1 MARRYQIDEL
11 LWLRSSPLVA
21 KPANLPPV
29 EEWMGPIPDPTTQRK
44 TTGPRDPNNPN
55 ETTPRRPSIFETRH
69 VSRNSNSEDIIL
81 GPPKTAFASASRIP
95 GKGSI
100 DATERPSRQ
109 PDSDDFKNDRLNFRG
124 KFFKDREASDS
135 NFDRRD
141 GKSDPFTPRRGDRDD
156 WNAGRPRRTFG
167 QDEQERKPRRN
178 GEFDRWESR
187 DINRDRD
194 QQTPNHERGGK
205 DKDSRF
211 FPRRDG
217 QPARARHEGSWF
229 REDGNQDGPDAE
241 EEKTP
246 IRSRDWRR
254 DRHGADRDWTRG
266 AKFEQDP
273 EWLDS
278 NDKEEPRRVHT
289 QEDFERWKE
298 RMKAGSSQAP
308 VEEKKE
314 TPVDSTPA
322 HAQKPEP
329 RPTDGE
335 IFSSSGTP
343 FQSDTAMERFFGLL
357 GDSKSPQEI
366 ATSSPLEAPVVS
378 QATPK
383 KENIPGKPF
392 KSSRFAGLFSPPP
405 GSPAKETDSQLGNKS
420 PTVQP
425 STTDA
430 DQEGFQRIL
439 QMLGGSKSRNAT
451 PHNDTAQA
459 NRPPS
464 LPQAES
470 VQSAIS
476 SPSHEQIK
484 RPDPMLMQESSMR
497 SAPPAMDPQ
506 AREREHL
513 LRLMQQVR
521 VTPVTNQAPG
531 NHGQPQ
537 SAGTVSGMM
546 NMPEMLPPPPG
557 LASAPKAPN
566 FIDDPAIANMQRA
579 EPDQLRR
586 RPANGPPMGYFEDMP
601 FPQGGQVPITPGG
614 SRAPQGQG
622 LPGMGV
628 QRPPGFEHLPP
639 PGWAGHQLPP
649 QQGGGPGPLAP
660 PPGIPTP
667 TRGVNPNFMANM
679 MPMHGNVPP
688 LGERQPFP
696 RGAGGNGSAG
706 FPPPPG
712 MMPPPGYMNG
722 PPPSGFPPMPPNA
735 EALMGLGHGGQGP
748 FDGNPGPQGPP
759 HSSRHLLDMFG
770 QVGAG
775 DARGGM
781 LGDMM
786 EEVDF
791 ELCLDIDQY
800 VAASRHESKRLSTQ
814 STTDSIKHDNVRT
827 VTIPN
832 SKVRKHGQLDS
843 TSDIDE
849 KRTLEPVH
857 HARPCK
863 KLKVANQVES
873 DLEDDHDRTYLDIA
887 IKRITTHHDREILSD
902 ADDTDPE
909 TRSSTNAST
918 MAINED
924 TMDLDSDTDAE
935 VHANSSS
942 GSITTSPSHSY
953 IARPSHLFQIF
964 EDPDDSHLESH
975 PGLMSSFTTY
985 SSPDEDKENIRDD
998 DAYEQREHTQ
1008 GMGVNSQMWTRQ
1020 SNNRF
1025 SHAASSR
1032 YQGVDGGVDTDD
1044 ADTDV
1049 EEFLTEGGEGAR
1061 EVEME
1066 DVRVSF
1072 HSLGAGE
1079 ASLLP
1084 LAFPLPLRI
1093 PSPGVSQGGRAGGR
1107 RRCFGPRPVV
1117 HFE

>member
-11 LWLRSSPLVA
+11 LWLRSSPLVV

-109 PDSDDFKNDRLNFRG
+109 PDSDDIKNDRLNFRG
-124 KFFKDREASDS
+124 KFFKDREAGDS

-167 QDEQERKPRRN
+167 QDEQDRKPRRN
-178 GEFDRWESR
+178 GDFDRWESR
-187 DINRDRD
+187 DFNRERD

-217 QPARARHEGSWF
+217 QPGRARHEGSWF
-229 REDGNQDGPDAE
+229 RDDGNQDGPDAE

-314 TPVDSTPA
+314 TPMESTPA
-322 HAQKPEP
+322 PAQKPEP

-366 ATSSPLEAPVVS
+366 ATSSPLEAPLVT

-451 PHNDTAQA
+451 PHNDAVQA

-476 SPSHEQIK
+476 SPSREQVK
-484 RPDPMLMQESSMR
+484 RPEPILMQESSMR
-497 SAPPAMDPQ
+497 SAGPAMDPQ

-521 VTPVTNQAPG
+521 VTPVTNQAQG
-531 NHGQPQ
+531 SHGQPQ
-537 SAGTVSGMM
+537 SAGAAPGMM
-546 NMPEMLPPPPG
+546 NMPDMLPPPPG

-622 LPGMGV
+622 IPGMGV
-628 QRPPGFEHLPP
+628 QRPPGFDHLPP

-667 TRGVNPNFMANM
+667 TRGVNPNFMSNM

-781 LGDMM
+781 VYSTQLGDMM
-786 EEVDF
+786 DEVDF

-800 VAASRHESKRLSTQ
+800 PLHYARQCKR
-814 STTDSIKHDNVRT
+814 
-827 VTIPN
+827 
-832 SKVRKHGQLDS
+832 
-843 TSDIDE
+843 
-849 KRTLEPVH
+849 
-857 HARPCK
+857 
-863 KLKVANQVES
+863 LKVANQEKS
-873 DLEDDHDRTYLDIA
+873 DLEDDHDLDIA
-887 IKRITTHHDREILSD
+887 IKRITTHHDHEILSD
-902 ADDTDPE
+902 ADETDLE
-909 TRSSTNAST
+909 THSSTNTST
-918 MAINED
+918 AAINEEK
-924 TMDLDSDTDAE
+924 MDLDTDTDAE

-942 GSITTSPSHSY
+942 YSIATSPSHSY
-953 IARPSHLFQIF
+953 IARPSHLFHIY
-964 EDPDDSHLESH
+964 EDPDDSHLENH
-975 PGLMSSFTTY
+975 PGLMSGFTTY
-985 SSPDEDKENIRDD
+985 SSADEEKENILDD
-998 DAYEQREHTQ
+998 DDYEQQEQTQ
-1008 GMGVNSQMWTRQ
+1008 RMGVNSQMWTRH
-1020 SNNRF
+1020 STNRF
-1025 SHAASSR
+1025 SHVVSSG
-1032 YQGVDGGVDTDD
+1032 YQGVDGVADTDE

-1049 EEFLTEGGEGAR
+1049 EEFLTEGGEGIR

-1093 PSPGVSQGGRAGGR
+1093 PSPALVQGNRIAGR
-1107 RRCFGPRPVV
+1107 RRCLGPRPVV

>member
-11 LWLRSSPLVA
+11 LWLRSSPLVV

-109 PDSDDFKNDRLNFRG
+109 PDSDDIKNDRLNFRG
-124 KFFKDREASDS
+124 KFFKDREAGDS

-167 QDEQERKPRRN
+167 QDEQDRKPRRN
-178 GEFDRWESR
+178 GDFDRWESR
-187 DINRDRD
+187 DFNRERD

-217 QPARARHEGSWF
+217 QPGRARHEGSWF
-229 REDGNQDGPDAE
+229 RDDGNQDGPDAE

-314 TPVDSTPA
+314 TPMESTPA
-322 HAQKPEP
+322 PAQKPEP

-366 ATSSPLEAPVVS
+366 ATSSPLEAPLVS

-451 PHNDTAQA
+451 PHNDAVQA

-476 SPSHEQIK
+476 SPSREQVK
-484 RPDPMLMQESSMR
+484 RPEPMLMQESSMR
-497 SAPPAMDPQ
+497 SAGPAMDPQ

-521 VTPVTNQAPG
+521 VTPVTNQAQG
-531 NHGQPQ
+531 SHGQPQ
-537 SAGTVSGMM
+537 SAGAAPGMM
-546 NMPEMLPPPPG
+546 NMPDMLPPPPG

-622 LPGMGV
+622 IPGMGV
-628 QRPPGFEHLPP
+628 QRPPGFDHLPP

-667 TRGVNPNFMANM
+667 TRGVNPNFMSNM

-781 LGDMM
+781 VYSTQLGDMM
-786 EEVDF
+786 DEVDF

-800 VAASRHESKRLSTQ
+800 PLHYAWQCKR
-814 STTDSIKHDNVRT
+814 
-827 VTIPN
+827 
-832 SKVRKHGQLDS
+832 
-843 TSDIDE
+843 
-849 KRTLEPVH
+849 
-857 HARPCK
+857 
-863 KLKVANQVES
+863 LKVANQEKS
-873 DLEDDHDRTYLDIA
+873 DLEDDHDLDIA
-887 IKRITTHHDREILSD
+887 IKRITTHHDHEILLD
-902 ADDTDPE
+902 ADETDLE
-909 TRSSTNAST
+909 THSSTNTST
-918 MAINED
+918 AAINEEK
-924 TMDLDSDTDAE
+924 MGLDTDMDGE

-942 GSITTSPSHSY
+942 YSIATSPSHSY
-953 IARPSHLFQIF
+953 IARPSHLFHIY
-964 EDPDDSHLESH
+964 EDPDDSHLENH
-975 PGLMSSFTTY
+975 PGLMSGFTTY
-985 SSPDEDKENIRDD
+985 SSADEEKENILDD
-998 DAYEQREHTQ
+998 DDYEQQEQTQ
-1008 GMGVNSQMWTRQ
+1008 RMGVNSQMWTRH
-1020 SNNRF
+1020 STNRF
-1025 SHAASSR
+1025 SHVVSSG
-1032 YQGVDGGVDTDD
+1032 YQGVDGVADTDE

-1049 EEFLTEGGEGAR
+1049 EEFLTEGGEGIR

-1093 PSPGVSQGGRAGGR
+1093 PSPALVQGNRIAGR
-1107 RRCFGPRPVV
+1107 RRCLGPRPVV

>member
-11 LWLRSSPLVA
+11 LWLRSSPLVT

-55 ETTPRRPSIFETRH
+55 ETTPRRASIFETRH
-69 VSRNSNSEDIIL
+69 ISRNSHSEDIVL

-100 DATERPSRQ
+100 DATERLSRQ
-109 PDSDDFKNDRLNFRG
+109 PDSDETKNDRLNFRG
-124 KFFKDREASDS
+124 KFFKDREDG

-141 GKSDPFTPRRGDRDD
+141 SKADPFTPRRGDRDD

-167 QDEQERKPRRN
+167 QDENERKPRRN
-178 GEFDRWESR
+178 GDFDRWESR
-187 DINRDRD
+187 DFNRDRD
-194 QQTPNHERGGK
+194 QQTSNFERGGR

-217 QPARARHEGSWF
+217 QPGRARHEGSWF
-229 REDGNQDGPDAE
+229 RDESNQDGPDAE

-266 AKFEQDP
+266 AKLEQEP

-278 NDKEEPRRVHT
+278 TDKDEPRRVHT

-298 RMKAGSSQAP
+298 RMKAGSSQVPA
-308 VEEKKE
+308 EEKKE
-314 TPVDSTPA
+314 APAEPTPVST
-322 HAQKPEP
+322 QKPEP

-335 IFSSSGTP
+335 IFSSNGAP

-357 GDSKSPQEI
+357 VDPKPPQETS
-366 ATSSPLEAPVVS
+366 TSSPLEAAPVS

-383 KENIPGKPF
+383 KDNAPGKHF

-405 GSPAKETDSQLGNKS
+405 GSPAKETDSPLVNRS

-451 PHNDTAQA
+451 PHNDTGQT

-464 LPQAES
+464 LPQVES
-470 VQSAIS
+470 VQSSIP
-476 SPSHEQIK
+476 SPSREQMK
-484 RPDPMLMQESSMR
+484 RPDPLLMQDSSIR
-497 SAPPAMDPQ
+497 SAGPAMDLQ

-521 VTPVTNQAPG
+521 VTPVANQG

-537 SAGTVSGMM
+537 GAGAAPAMM
-546 NMPEMLPPPPG
+546 TMPEMLPPPPG
-557 LASAPKAPN
+557 LASAPKALN
-566 FIDDPAIANMQRA
+566 FLDDPAIANMQRV
-579 EPDQLRR
+579 EPDHLRR
-586 RPANGPPMGYFEDMP
+586 RPANGPPMGYFDDMP
-601 FPQGGQVPITPGG
+601 YPQGGQVPITPGG

-622 LPGMGV
+622 LPAMGV

-667 TRGVNPNFMANM
+667 TRGVHPNLMSTM
-679 MPMHGNVPP
+679 MPMHGNIPP
-688 LGERQPFP
+688 LAERQPFP
-696 RGAGGNGSAG
+696 RGAGGGGNG

-722 PPPSGFPPMPPNA
+722 PPPSGFPPMLPNA
-735 EALMGLGHGGQGP
+735 EGLMALGHGGQGP

-759 HSSRHLLDMFG
+759 PSSRHLLDMFG

-781 LGDMM
+781 VG
-786 EEVDF
+786 
-791 ELCLDIDQY
+791 
-800 VAASRHESKRLSTQ
+800 
-814 STTDSIKHDNVRT
+814 
-827 VTIPN
+827 P
-832 SKVRKHGQLDS
+832 GQF
-843 TSDIDE
+843 
-849 KRTLEPVH
+849 R
-857 HARPCK
+857 
-863 KLKVANQVES
+863 
-873 DLEDDHDRTYLDIA
+873 
-887 IKRITTHHDREILSD
+887 
-902 ADDTDPE
+902 
-909 TRSSTNAST
+909 
-918 MAINED
+918 
-924 TMDLDSDTDAE
+924 
-935 VHANSSS
+935 
-942 GSITTSPSHSY
+942 
-953 IARPSHLFQIF
+953 
-964 EDPDDSHLESH
+964 
-975 PGLMSSFTTY
+975 
-985 SSPDEDKENIRDD
+985 
-998 DAYEQREHTQ
+998 
-1008 GMGVNSQMWTRQ
+1008 
-1020 SNNRF
+1020 
-1025 SHAASSR
+1025 
-1032 YQGVDGGVDTDD
+1032 
-1044 ADTDV
+1044 
-1049 EEFLTEGGEGAR
+1049 
-1061 EVEME
+1061 
-1066 DVRVSF
+1066 
-1072 HSLGAGE
+1072 
-1079 ASLLP
+1079 
-1084 LAFPLPLRI
+1084 
-1093 PSPGVSQGGRAGGR
+1093 
-1107 RRCFGPRPVV
+1107 
-1117 HFE
+1117 